1 MVLILFYDTKFKTVL
16 DANNT
21 IDQLWPYAAEI
32 EPSWAKMYRI
42 RNFISALPI
51 TRYSLGSRF
60 TELPF
65 SVILIL
71 ELASVSRAEFCSCL
85 GPEGRMVLDMRMLI
99 SRLDQRFFVFQC
111 TFNLER
117 FLLECRKIVIFYP
130 TRFLKN
136 WRQFFVQLEVK
147 TLWVLIGSLV
157 FVPCDWLE

>member
-1 MVLILFYDTKFKTVL
+1 MLIFMLMHASLVKTGLKSYLDRSFSPVKGYDEHRSLPFC
-16 DANNT
+16 
-21 IDQLWPYAAEI
+21 ISP
-32 EPSWAKMYRI
+32 P
-42 RNFISALPI
+42 FISALPI

-85 GPEGRMVLDMRMLI
+85 SPEGRVVLDMRMLI

-117 FLLECRKIVIFYP
+117 FLLECRKIVIFYKIY
-130 TRFLKN
+130 LKN
-136 WRQFFVQLEVK
+136 WRQFSVQ
-147 TLWVLIGSLV
+147 
-157 FVPCDWLE
+157 